1 MFKRV
6 VRSRI
11 KCNSNFF
18 LFEKYNMAYRC
29 NADNFAIKLESFS
42 NLSQFYQHGWIEGLA
57 SIHRLVFIPFEM
69 NNNKT
74 LFVKSFARE
83 KGNESNTRS
92 SS

>member
-18 LFEKYNMAYRC
+18 LFEKYNMASL
-29 NADNFAIKLESFS
+29 IILQS
-42 NLSQFYQHGWIEGLA
+42 NSNRFPIYLHGWIEGLA